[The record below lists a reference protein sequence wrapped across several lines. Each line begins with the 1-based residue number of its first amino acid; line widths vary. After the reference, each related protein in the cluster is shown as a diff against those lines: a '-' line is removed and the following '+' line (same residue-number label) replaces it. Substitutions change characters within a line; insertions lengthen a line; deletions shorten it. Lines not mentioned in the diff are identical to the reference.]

1 MMLMPQSTD
10 PTLAAKASTLPENS
24 ARQLAGSYS
33 LRVIIFLLAHLPLAL
48 AMESLWPLATAHA
61 VLVTLA
67 GVRWALLGRSRLVI
81 YTLAYIAAS
90 EVLWR
95 MAEARVFWEYGK
107 YALGLVALVAL
118 VSEWRRRGGRLR
130 AFEPLMLMAALL
142 PAVALAL
149 LDLSFDEAFDQIS
162 FNLSAYLAL
171 ALAAL
176 YLWGRPVGRR
186 TAGGLLLA
194 LLAPISGVLFL
205 ASYSTI
211 TQIGVDSFSGA
222 SSWIRSGDFGANQVS
237 NVLSLGALAG
247 FILLVLLPRAR
258 AARLLIALLTVGMI
272 VQSIL
277 TFSRGGLYSLIVA
290 GLALGM
296 HLWRAPGARGR
307 FLVLLALFTALVFGG
322 IYPWLDD
329 LSTGAVTARFQD
341 LDTTGRLELA
351 QADLLAFEENRL
363 LGTGVGGSMPY
374 HEYLLGDSIGTHT
387 EYTRLLAEHGLFG
400 VLIIALMGWML
411 LKRYVR
417 TQPGLARGISAA
429 MAVWSLSI
437 MAHSATRI
445 VAISLAFALAL
456 VDWQVDAEEPPAA
469 PREVAPRVGMQR
481 VGLQRTKRR

>member
-48 AMESLWPLATAHA
+48 VMESFWPLATAHA

-95 MAEARVFWEYGK
+95 MTEVRVFWEFGK

-118 VSEWRRRGGRLR
+118 VSEWRRSGGRLR
-130 AFEPLMLMAALL
+130 TFEPLLLLAALL

-149 LDLSFDEAFDQIS
+149 LDLSFDQAFDQIS

-171 ALAAL
+171 VLAAL

-222 SSWIRSGDFGANQVS
+222 SSWIRSGDFGANQVA
-237 NVLSLGALAG
+237 NVLSMGALAG

-277 TFSRGGLYSLIVA
+277 TFSRGGLYSLILA
-290 GLALGM
+290 GLALGL

-307 FLVLLALFTALVFGG
+307 FLVLLVAFTALVFGG

-341 LDTTGRLELA
+341 LDPTGRLELA
-351 QADLLAFEENRL
+351 QAEIMAFQESPL
-363 LGTGVGGSMPY
+363 LGVGVGGSMIY
-374 HEYLLGDSIGTHT
+374 HEYVLGESVGTHT

-400 VLIIALMGWML
+400 IFIIALLGWML

-445 VAISLAFALAL
+445 VAISLALALAL
-456 VDWQVDAEEPPAA
+456 VDWQLDAEEPAA
-469 PREVAPRVGMQR
+469 VPRDVAPRVGTQR

>member
-1 MMLMPQSTD
+1 MMLTPHSSD
-10 PTLAAKASTLPENS
+10 PTLAAKSAGLPENS

-48 AMESLWPLATAHA
+48 AMESFWPLATAHA

-81 YTLAYIAAS
+81 ITLTYIAGS

-95 MAEARVFWEYGK
+95 MTEARVFWEYGK
-107 YALGLVALVAL
+107 YALALVAI
-118 VSEWRRRGGRLR
+118 VAIVAEWRRAGGRPR
-130 AFEPLMLMAALL
+130 AYEPLALLAALL
-142 PAVALAL
+142 PAIALAL
-149 LDLSFDEAFDQIS
+149 LDMGLDEAFDQIS

-171 ALAAL
+171 AVAAL
-176 YLWGRPVGRR
+176 YLWGRPVTRR

-194 LLAPISGVLFL
+194 LMAPVSGVLFL

-211 TQIGVDSFSGA
+211 TQIGADSFVGA
-222 SSWIRSGDFGANQVS
+222 SSWIRSGDFGANQVA

-277 TFSRGGLYSLIVA
+277 TFSRGGLYSLILA
-290 GLALGM
+290 GLALGL
-296 HLWRAPGARGR
+296 HLWHAPGARGR
-307 FLVLLALFTALVFGG
+307 FVVLLAAFTVLVFGG

-351 QADLLAFEENRL
+351 QADLLAFKENRL

-374 HEYLLGDSIGTHT
+374 HEYMLGYSIGTHT

-400 VLIIALMGWML
+400 VFIIALMLWML

-429 MAVWSLSI
+429 MAVWSLSV

-445 VAISLAFALAL
+445 VAIALAFALAL
-456 VDWQVDAEEPPAA
+456 VDWQLDAEEPPAA
-469 PREVAPRVGMQR
+469 PRSAAPHVAPPR
-481 VGLQRTKRR
+481 VGLQRRGQK